1 MSGQDA
7 PEPHTALTDTL
18 SVADDGWLLIERG
31 WSADRSVAVGSNFLV
46 GNGYLGYRGTSP
58 EQGAE
63 DFVGLVVSDTYDCAD
78 GKWRELCTVPN
89 PLLVRAWIDGS
100 PVSVALASDVTT
112 TLDLRSGFFS
122 LTFSRTMP
130 SGVTVR
136 VTCERLAAAD
146 DLHVLAQRWTLTTDG
161 EATVDLVEGIDGAVW
176 SLNGDHFSEVST
188 DEDDGDLR
196 AVAVT
201 GERGTTIAVVRRCEV
216 RSGATPI
223 VAPPSTAAGRGR
235 VTTRRVRVAPGSPL
249 VVETVAAVVTS
260 NDVPVPAKE
269 AAAVA
274 AAAAAT
280 GVSGVRAASA
290 ARWAEIWQA
299 MDIEIGGSPVDQVAL
314 RFSAYHNR
322 ICTPAHTDDLPV
334 GARGLSCQAYQGAA
348 FWDQEVY
355 NLPAFLF
362 TDPEVSRRLLVYRH
376 RTLDGARRKAARLGY
391 GGAFYAWISGD
402 TGDELCPDHFF
413 VDVLT
418 GRPIRNHF
426 NDWQIH
432 VAPDVVL
439 TMVRYVEVTGDEE
452 FLVDHAAEVA
462 FEVARF
468 LRSFVRYDEW
478 RGTYHCI
485 RLLGPDEWH
494 ENVDDNAFTN
504 HQVRA
509 ALDAAVRIHGTLT
522 AEHPDAL
529 AALADRVVLQ
539 PDEVAAWA
547 RIRDHLHVPA
557 PDPDTGLVE
566 QFRGFFAL
574 EDTTA
579 EVLRGRLLHP
589 QEYWGWP
596 NGVAVATQ
604 VSKQADVVALMWQH
618 RHEFPDDVVA
628 ANYAY
633 YEPRCSHF
641 STLSHPPH
649 GFVAIRTGD
658 LDRALSHFRKAATV
672 DLLTTAHA
680 VVGGTFIGGI
690 HTAACGGAYQLA
702 HQGFGGIDVVD
713 GVLHIDP
720 ALPTGWQ
727 SMRYPVTWRGTRLRV
742 TATHDG
748 VTVGHE
754 GPGTDPVDVVVRGVP
769 LVVGPGTLVPGG
781 SAGR

>member
-7 PEPHTALTDTL
+7 RETPTPLTDTL

-31 WSADRSVAVGSNFLV
+31 WSADRAVAVGSNFLV
-46 GNGYLGYRGTSP
+46 GNGYLGYRATSP
-58 EQGAE
+58 EQGPE
-63 DFVGLVVSDTYDCAD
+63 DFVGLTVSDTYDCAD

-89 PLLVRAWIDGS
+89 PLVVRAVVDGS
-100 PVSVALASDVTT
+100 PIGVALASDVTT
-112 TLDLRSGFFS
+112 TLDLRSGVSALRFTQT
-122 LTFSRTMP
+122 LP
-130 SGVTVR
+130 SGATVT
-136 VTCERLAAAD
+136 VTCERVAGAD
-146 DLHVLAQRWTLTTDG
+146 RLHVLAQRWTVTAD
-161 EATVDLVEGIDGAVW
+161 AAVTVDLVEGIDGAVW
-176 SLNGDHFSEVST
+176 SLNGDHFSEVT
-188 DEDDGDLR
+188 TADDDGDLR

-201 GERGTTIAVVRRCEV
+201 GERGITIVVTRRCEV
-216 RSGATPI
+216 RAAGDP
-223 VAPPSTAAGRGR
+223 VDAPEPSVEGRGR
-235 VTTRRVRVAPGSPL
+235 VTRRSVGLDAGSPL
-249 VVETVAAVVTS
+249 TVETVAAVVTS
-260 NDVPVPAKE
+260 NDVPDPTRE
-269 AAAVA
+269 AAATLAEA
-274 AAAAAT
+274 AAA
-280 GVSGVRAASA
+280 GVAGVRESSA
-290 ARWAEIWQA
+290 ARWSEIWRS

-348 FWDQEVY
+348 FWDQEIY

-376 RTLDGARRKAARLGY
+376 RTLDGARRKAADLGY
-391 GGAFYAWISGD
+391 AGAFYAWISGD
-402 TGDELCPDHFF
+402 TGDELCPDYFF

-439 TMVRYVEVTGDEE
+439 TMTRYVEVTGDED

-509 ALDAAVRIHGTLT
+509 ALDAAVRIHATL
-522 AEHPDAL
+522 AAAHPSAL
-529 AALADRVVLQ
+529 AALADRLVLDH
-539 PDEVAAWA
+539 DEVRAWA
-547 RIRDHLHVPA
+547 RIRDRLHVPG

-566 QFRGFFAL
+566 QFRGFFDL

-579 EVLRGRLLHP
+579 EVLKGRLLHP

-618 RHEFPDDVVA
+618 RHDFDADVQR
-628 ANYAY
+628 ANYDY

-649 GFVAIRTGD
+649 GFVAIATGD
-658 LDRALSHFRKAATV
+658 TGRALAHWRKAATV

-690 HTAACGGAYQLA
+690 HTAACGGTYQLA
-702 HQGFGGIDVVD
+702 HHGFGGLDVVD
-713 GVLHIDP
+713 GTLHIDP
-720 ALPTGWQ
+720 ALPDEWD
-727 SMRYPVTWRGTRLRV
+727 SLRYPVTWRGTRLRV
-742 TATHDG
+742 TATHDD
-748 VTVGHE
+748 VTIAHE
-754 GPGTDPVDVVVRGVP
+754 GPGPDPVDVVLRGVP
-769 LVVGPGTLVPGG
+769 LRVGPGAPVDELSGV
-781 SAGR
+781 R